1 MTNKLTAAVRFP
13 LARIVQGDL
22 YNPDDTDI
30 DGKKRVYEAGH
41 AKAGQPKW
49 TYFFAIAIPKTRAAW
64 WEEPWGAQLLQLGQQ
79 AWPQGQWQQP
89 TFAWKIQ
96 DGDST
101 TPNRKGRVNARTE
114 GMPGCWIV
122 NLSSSIAPKVWEVA
136 NGGFVA
142 LPQKDL
148 VKCGYYVEVNA
159 NCSSNER
166 ASNPGIYINHEH
178 VVYRGGGP
186 SDVISVSTPVSSLG
200 FGTAAL
206 PAGVATQSLA
216 GSSPSAPGTP
226 SMPGTPGMPGVPAAG
241 ATPAVPAT
249 PHMPGVPAVGGSPGV
264 PGGIP
269 GGAPTVPGSVP
280 TGVQPNPGFIN
291 VPGGGVNPSGMSG
304 AAGVPAPSSPPAA
317 PAAPSAPPAY
327 ICPAGAPAGFRMANP
342 QGARYEGY
350 RAQGWSDAQMLQA
363 GHMVKL

>member
-1 MTNKLTAAVRFP
+1 MANKLTAAVRFP

-41 AKAGQPKW
+41 SKAGQPKW

-64 WEEPWGAQLLQLGQQ
+64 WEEPWGAPILTLGQQ
-79 AWPQGQWQQP
+79 SWPQGQWQQP

-101 TPNRKGRVNARTE
+101 TPNKKGRVNARTE
-114 GMPGCWIV
+114 GMAGCWIV

-159 NCSSNER
+159 NLQSNER
-166 ASNPGIYINHEH
+166 TSNPGLYINHEH

-186 SDVISVSTPVSSLG
+186 GDVISVSTPVSTLG

-206 PAGVATQSLA
+206 PAGVQTSSLSGGAPNMPANIPA
-216 GSSPSAPGTP
+216 GVPGGAPGVP
-226 SMPGTPGMPGVPAAG
+226 NAGVPATPGMPAA
-241 ATPAVPAT
+241 
-249 PHMPGVPAVGGSPGV
+249 GV
-264 PGGIP
+264 PGGVP
-269 GGAPTVPGSVP
+269 GGAPTMPGTAPV
-280 TGVQPNPGFIN
+280 GVAPNPGFIN
-291 VPGGGVNPSGMSG
+291 VPGGGVNPSGMPG
-304 AAGVPAPSSPPAA
+304 AAGVQAPSSPPAA
-317 PAAPSAPPAY
+317 PAAPSAPAAPAAY
-327 ICPAGAPAGFRMANP
+327 VCPAGAPAGFRMANP

-350 RAQGWSDAQMLQA
+350 KAQRWSDEQMIS
-363 GHMVKL
+363 GGVMVRL

>member
-41 AKAGQPKW
+41 SKAGQPKW
-49 TYFFAIAIPKTRAAW
+49 TYFFAIAVPKTRAAW
-64 WEEPWGAQLLQLGQQ
+64 WEEAWGAPILQLGQQ
-79 AWPQGQWQQP
+79 SWPQGQWQQP

-114 GMPGCWIV
+114 GMAGCWIV

-159 NCSSNER
+159 NLQSNER
-166 ASNPGIYINHEH
+166 ASNPGLYINHEH

-186 SDVISVSTPVSSLG
+186 ADVISVSTPVSTLG

-206 PAGVATQSLA
+206 PAGVQVASLG
-216 GSSPSAPGTP
+216 GSSPTPGAAPGMPAAGTP
-226 SMPGTPGMPGVPAAG
+226 AMPGAPAMNGTPGVPHVPAGTPAMPGAA
-241 ATPAVPAT
+241 P
-249 PHMPGVPAVGGSPGV
+249 
-264 PGGIP
+264 I
-269 GGAPTVPGSVP
+269 
-280 TGVQPNPGFIN
+280 GVQPNPGFIAPP
-291 VPGGGVNPSGMSG
+291 VGGVNPSAMP
-304 AAGVPAPSSPPAA
+304 GVGGVAAPSSPPAA
-317 PAAPSAPPAY
+317 PAAPSAPAAY
-327 ICPAGAPAGFRMANP
+327 VCPAGAPAGFRMANP
-342 QGARYEGY
+342 QGARYDGY
-350 RAQGWSDAQMLQA
+350 RANNWSDAQMIAA